1 MKHFSLA
8 LLLIPVLFGCG
19 GASGNQRETAPV
31 KVTLTLD
38 GSPLADASI
47 AFVASQDPVP
57 ASGKTDANG
66 VAEMTTYT
74 SGDGAVLGNHN
85 VMVVKNEL
93 TGKEAADQDS
103 AAYDPNATGVKVK
116 GLIPAKYSNPGTSGF
131 VAEVKKGKNEFTFD
145 LKSK

>member
-1 MKHFSLA
+1 MKHLSLA
-8 LLLIPVLFGCG
+8 LLMVSILFGCN
-19 GASGNQRETAPV
+19 GAGSNQRETAPV

-38 GSPLADASI
+38 GKPLADASI

-66 VAEMTTYT
+66 VTEMTTYT
-74 SGDGAVLGNHN
+74 SGDGAVLGAHN

-93 TGKEAADQDS
+93 SGKEAADQDT
-103 AAYDPNATGVKVK
+103 AAYDPNATGIKVK
-116 GLIPAKYSNPGTSGF
+116 ALIPAKYSNPGTSGF
-131 VAEVKKGKNEFTFD
+131 NAEVKKGENKFTFE